1 MGMHAVTLH
10 SIKSFI
16 KAMRIQVLS
25 RLSTPYLTEAEEHRH
40 AQLRKAEQS
49 KEWRQQV
56 RKRRVGIKNVTVT
69 PFPEL
74 QSS

>member
-1 MGMHAVTLH
+1 MLLRCTALSHN
-10 SIKSFI
+10 KQFI